1 MSMFS
6 KATKSQAKA
15 RIAMHG
21 PAGSGKTY
29 TALEWATVLAN
40 GGRVAVIDTERASAS
55 LYADKFDFDVVSFA
69 PPYHP
74 DRLITVLDEA
84 AKEGYDAVVIDS
96 LSHFWS
102 GAGGVLEIVDE
113 AKSRFKGNTYAAW
126 QVGTPLQQKMI
137 DRILSHPA
145 HVIATMRSKTDWQ
158 VDSDNGRVTPVKIGL
173 APQQRDGVEYEF
185 TLVLDIDVKHR
196 ASVSKSRF
204 AGIAD
209 RTFSPDETKQAATQV
224 LNWLTDGKD
233 APTETFTFVE
243 SSAEQVEPDENVVN
257 EFKQTIRK
265 KIGELPEHKRDTL
278 KALWDAKGLPKLDN
292 LTKADLSQVEE
303 LFALAD

>member
-1 MSMFS
+1 MSMFI
-6 KATKSQAKA
+6 KATKAQAKA

-21 PAGSGKTY
+21 PAGSGKTF
-29 TALEWATVLAN
+29 TALEWANVLAD
-40 GGRVAVIDTERASAS
+40 GGQVAVIDTERNSAS
-55 LYADKFDFDVVSFA
+55 LYADRFDFDVVAFN

-74 DRLITVLDEA
+74 ERLIQVLDEA
-84 AKEGYDAVVIDS
+84 AKEGYAAVVIDS

-126 QVGTPLQQKMI
+126 QIGTPLQQKMI

-158 VDSDNGRVTPVKIGL
+158 IDNEGGRVTPVKLGL

-196 ASVSKSRF
+196 ASVSKTRF

-209 RTFSPDETKQAATQV
+209 RTFSADETSEAAKSV
-224 LNWLTDGKD
+224 LNWLKEGD
-233 APTETFTFVE
+233 APAAPKTDYVD
-243 SSAEQVEPDENVVN
+243 SV
-257 EFKQTIRK
+257 RK
-265 KIGELPEHKRDTL
+265 RIADLPAHKVDTL
-278 KALWDAKGLPKLDN
+278 RSLWDAKGLPKLDN
-292 LTKADLSQVEE
+292 LTQSDMSAVEE
-303 LFALAD
+303 LFAVAE

>member
-1 MSMFS
+1 MSMFT
-6 KATKSQAKA
+6 KAEKSQAKA

-29 TALEWATVLAN
+29 TALEWATVLAD
-40 GGRVAVIDTERASAS
+40 GGKIAVIDTERASAA
-55 LYADKFDFDVVSFA
+55 LYADKFNFDVVAFG

-74 DRLITVLDEA
+74 ERLIAVLDEA
-84 AKEGYDAVVIDS
+84 AKEGYDAIVIDS

-137 DRILSHPA
+137 DRILSQPA

-158 VDSDNGRVTPVKIGL
+158 VDTENGRATPVKLGL

-185 TLVLDIDVKHR
+185 TVVMDIDVKHR
-196 ASVSKSRF
+196 ASVTKTRF

-209 RTFSPDETKQAATQV
+209 RTFSPDETKQAAGEV
-224 LNWLTDGKD
+224 LNWLSEGVTATP
-233 APTETFTFVE
+233 APDFRE
-243 SSAEQVEPDENVVN
+243 SIKTRIA
-257 EFKQTIRK
+257 
-265 KIGELPEHKRDTL
+265 ELPDHKRDTL
-278 KALWDAKGLPKLDN
+278 RSLWDAKGLPKLDN
-292 LTKADLSQVEE
+292 LSQGDIVEVEE
-303 LFALAD
+303 LFSLTN

>member
-1 MSMFS
+1 MSMFT
-6 KATKSQAKA
+6 KATKAQAKA

-29 TALEWATVLAN
+29 TALEWATVLAD
-40 GGRVAVIDTERASAS
+40 GGKVAVIDTERNSAS
-55 LYADKFDFDVVSFA
+55 LYADKFEFDVLSFT

-74 DRLITVLDEA
+74 ERLIQVLDEA
-84 AKEGYDAVVIDS
+84 EKEGYAAVVIDS

-126 QVGTPLQQKMI
+126 QVGTPLQQRMI

-196 ASVSKSRF
+196 ASVSKTRY
-204 AGIAD
+204 AAMAD
-209 RTFSPDETKQAATQV
+209 RTFSADETKQAATQM
-224 LNWLTDGKD
+224 LNWLTEGS
-233 APTETFTFVE
+233 PEVVE
-243 SSAEQVEPDENVVN
+243 IDYKSE
-257 EFKQTIRK
+257 IRR
-265 KIGELPEHKRDTL
+265 KISDLPEHKRETL
-278 KALWDAKGLPKLDN
+278 KALWETKGLPKLEN
-292 LTKADLSQVEE
+292 LTPFDVVKVDE
-303 LFALAD
+303 LIALTE